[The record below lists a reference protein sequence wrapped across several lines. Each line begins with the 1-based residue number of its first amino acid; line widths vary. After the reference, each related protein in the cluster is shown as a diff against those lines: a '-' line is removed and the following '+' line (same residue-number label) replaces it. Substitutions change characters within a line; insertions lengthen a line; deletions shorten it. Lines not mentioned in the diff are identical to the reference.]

1 MKNFEVTSKEDGR
14 KYWISRAVAVVGI
27 VVGVNESGNI
37 KSFLVSQRG
46 PGCPD
51 YVGSWACTCGYLDW
65 DESAEDAVR
74 RELFEELGLNV
85 SADEPVMWEVI
96 TDPTRD
102 AKQNII
108 IRYLIGK
115 PQEEL
120 EHFINNFNK
129 DSFSRGGEKDEVSDV
144 KLMSITELND
154 YPWAFNHDKVILS
167 VYEDWEKLVK

>member
-1 MKNFEVTSKEDGR
+1 MKNFEVTSREDGK
-14 KYWISRAVAVVGI
+14 KYWISRSVAVVGI
-27 VVGVNESGNI
+27 VVGVNDDGDI

-51 YVGSWACTCGYLDW
+51 FVGSWACTCGYLDW

-85 SADEPVMWEVI
+85 EPSEPVMWEVI

-102 AKQNII
+102 SRQNII

-120 EHFINNFNK
+120 ENFVGNFNK
-129 DSFSRGGEKDEVSDV
+129 DSLSRGGEADEVSDV
-144 KLMSITELND
+144 RLMSVTELND
-154 YPWAFNHDKVILS
+154 YPWAFNHDQVILS
-167 VYEDWEKLVK
+167 VYEDWKKFAK